1 MSVADETV
9 VILQLFP
16 AELGVT
22 GDSGNVLALATRLER
37 AGGTATVLHH
47 RIGDALPAERPDIVV
62 IGNGPL
68 SAVRSVIGDLR
79 RIAPELTEW
88 VAAGIPLLAV
98 GAGMEA
104 LGERIVAPDGETI
117 DGIGVFPV
125 TTDRAGARHAGYLVV
140 ESSVGRIVGFEDH
153 RTVTTRRDGAAPF
166 GQVTSGVTGTAGFE
180 DGVRVSNAIGTRVQ
194 GPVLPLN
201 PVLTD
206 FLIARALE
214 RRGLDWSATPAHAE
228 LDRLAEEARGVILA
242 NIDHAF
248 STI

>member
-1 MSVADETV
+1 MSVDGQHLVIVQLYPDEM
-9 VILQLFP
+9 
-16 AELGVT
+16 GVT
-22 GDSGNVLALATRLER
+22 GDSGNVLALTTRLER
-37 AGGTATVLHH
+37 AGATVTVVHH
-47 RIGDALPAERPDIVV
+47 RVGDILGDRPDIVV
-62 IGNGPL
+62 LGNGPL
-68 SAVRSVIGDLR
+68 SAVRSVIEDLR
-79 RIAPELTEW
+79 LIAPRLSEW
-88 VAAGIPLLAV
+88 VASGLPLLAV

-104 LGERIVAPDGETI
+104 LGERIVAPDGEAI
-117 DGIGVFPV
+117 DGVGIFPV

-166 GQVTSGVTGTAGFE
+166 GRVTAGVTGTAGFE

-201 PVLTD
+201 PILTD

-214 RRGLDWSATPAHAE
+214 RRGLEWSTSAAHAE

-242 NIDHAF
+242 NIDHVF

>member
-1 MSVADETV
+1 MSVDGQSL
-9 VILQLFP
+9 VIVQLYP
-16 AELGVT
+16 DQLGVT
-22 GDSGNVLALATRLER
+22 GDSGNVLAIATRLER
-37 AGGTATVLHH
+37 AGAIATIVHH
-47 RIGDALPAERPDIVV
+47 RVGDPLPERPDIVV

-68 SAVRSVIGDLR
+68 SAVRSVITDLR
-79 RIAPELTEW
+79 RIGGELAEW
-88 VAAGIPLLAV
+88 VASGIPLLAV

-104 LGERIVAPDGETI
+104 LGDRIVTPEGETI
-117 DGIGVFPV
+117 DGIGVFPI

-140 ESSVGRIVGFEDH
+140 ESSVGRVVGFEDH
-153 RTVTTRRDGAAPF
+153 RTVTTRREGAAPF
-166 GQVTSGVTGTAGFE
+166 GHVTSGVTGTAGFE
-180 DGVRVSNAIGTRVQ
+180 DGARVSNAIGTRVQ

-214 RRGLDWSATPAHAE
+214 RRGIEWAATPAHAE
-228 LDRLAEEARGVILA
+228 LDRLAGEAREVILA